1 MPDSNDPLTDFI
13 LTLLDDD
20 EGINEEAYGKMMYAL
35 SLMNMNDL
43 VSWLDSNVRATD
55 GRFYVLEGYGRT
67 VLGNTTSQSLTS
79 FQALLNRKNAL
90 SVKTGHS
97 R

>member
-20 EGINEEAYGKMMYAL
+20 EGINEESYGKMMYAL

-55 GRFYVLEGYGRT
+55 GRFYVLEQRVDT
-67 VLGNTTSQSLTS
+67 APVVANDADKSE
-79 FQALLNRKNAL
+79 
-90 SVKTGHS
+90 
-97 R
+97 